1 MLIELSIGLLD
12 EKNKKYMISLFQYQ
26 NYQHFVFLK
35 VYTFLL
41 LVSFSSSGHILDSIP
56 NFDPPKMTF

>member
-1 MLIELSIGLLD
+1 
-12 EKNKKYMISLFQYQ
+12 MISLFQDQ
-26 NYQHFVFLK
+26 NYQHFMFLK

-56 NFDPPKMTF
+56 NFDPPKITIRPCYLNQPTAKEIE